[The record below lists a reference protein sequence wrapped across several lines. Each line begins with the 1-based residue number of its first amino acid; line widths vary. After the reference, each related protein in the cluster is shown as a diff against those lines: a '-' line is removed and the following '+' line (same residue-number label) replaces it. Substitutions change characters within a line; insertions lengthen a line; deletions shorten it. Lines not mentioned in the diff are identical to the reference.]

1 MDEIVL
7 LELSVLKDGSRVRK
21 SKDIVSQ
28 IVWNSIFHTMNKEM
42 GTRFCYPCFNF
53 INREYILTRFSL
65 SFR

>member
-42 GTRFCYPCFNF
+42 GT
-53 INREYILTRFSL
+53 ILTTRV
-65 SFR
+65 

>member
-7 LELSVLKDGSRVRK
+7 LELSVLNDGSRVRK
-21 SKDIVSQ
+21 PKDNVSQ

-42 GTRFCYPCFNF
+42 GTRFNYPCFNF